1 MPRLLFLFVVV
12 LLTSVAH
19 TTAQT
24 QVTSPIHPD
33 HIDSLNTTDDVLHF
47 IKSLVKG
54 NPLLQGLVPVLP
66 LSNAD
71 PLVYPAE
78 YRRQLD
84 SFGLQP
90 FEKVDLDGNGLSD
103 LLWSG
108 YDSLLQTRIT
118 FIVWSI
124 EQDSFLIRILP
135 KDDFVDFFGAR
146 CIQVQGK
153 PMLQTLT
160 ARRRASKVVVKPP
173 RLIKDSVYF
182 EKRMDTLQVIATWPV
197 EWRPHSAHR
206 IDTLIYQFS
215 TSGTWIG
222 SFRLTLVQDSLRLK
236 KERTMA
242 AKTPVDS
249 GVSFVS
255 RMEGLTAP
263 TG

>member
-1 MPRLLFLFVVV
+1 MPRLLFLLVVM
-12 LLTSVAH
+12 LLTSVAY
-19 TTAQT
+19 TMAQT
-24 QVTSPIHPD
+24 QVTPAIHPD

-54 NPLLQGLVPVLP
+54 NPLLQDLVPVLP

-108 YDSLLQTRIT
+108 YDSLLQTRISL
-118 FIVWSI
+118 IVLSI

-146 CIQVQGK
+146 CIQVQRK

-173 RLIKDSVYF
+173 RLISVYF

-206 IDTLIYQFS
+206 IDTLNYQFS

-236 KERTMA
+236 KEPTMA

-249 GVSFVS
+249 GGSFVS
-255 RMEGLTAP
+255 RMEGPTAP